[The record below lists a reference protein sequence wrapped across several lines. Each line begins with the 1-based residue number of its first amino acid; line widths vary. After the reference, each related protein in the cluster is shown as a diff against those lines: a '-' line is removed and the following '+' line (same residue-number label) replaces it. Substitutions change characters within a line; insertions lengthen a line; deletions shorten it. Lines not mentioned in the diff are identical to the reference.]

1 MTVKKESPKRDKDIV
16 MRKLTKVNMTEP
28 IPATA
33 AGWDEYLNTYSLKM
47 FPAND
52 EFRERL
58 GVELLEWARTKEDAL
73 IMEEFFDLR
82 GIRDKDVH
90 RWLNTSEVLREAY
103 ETAKR
108 IIGYRREKGA
118 LKSDLNAGTVHI
130 TMPHYSKVWR
140 ETEKWRSELKKEN
153 EQHGNIKVMIETYP
167 SSPIVP
173 DKKKVE

>member
-1 MTVKKESPKRDKDIV
+1 MTVK
-16 MRKLTKVNMTEP
+16 RKTDEIRRKITKSTISKIKPTDNSK
-28 IPATA
+28 
-33 AGWDEYLNTYSLKM
+33 WDEYLNTYSLQM
-47 FPAND
+47 FPASD
-52 EFRERL
+52 QFKERL
-58 GVELLEWARTKEDAL
+58 GVEMLEWARTNEDAL
-73 IMEEFFDLR
+73 IIEEYFDIR
-82 GIRDKDVH
+82 GICVDDVY
-90 RWLNTSEVLREAY
+90 RWIPACEVLAKAY
-103 ETAKR
+103 EAAKR

-118 LKSDLNAGTVHI
+118 LKSDLNASTVHI